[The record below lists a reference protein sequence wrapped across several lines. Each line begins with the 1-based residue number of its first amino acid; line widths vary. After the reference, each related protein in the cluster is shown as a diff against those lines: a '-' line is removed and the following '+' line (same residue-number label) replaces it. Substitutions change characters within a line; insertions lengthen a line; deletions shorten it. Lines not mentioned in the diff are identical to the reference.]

1 MWLIVG
7 LGNPGS
13 QYSLTRH
20 NIGFM
25 AVDFLL
31 RSVGEPPVQNQFK
44 AEISKFKIGEHQVI
58 TVKPQTYM
66 NLSGESVQPL
76 AGYYKVPPERI
87 IVIQDDIDQSFAKMK
102 IHQNRGHGGHNGIKS
117 ITQLLGS
124 NHYLRL
130 KLGVGRPD
138 TPQYPVADYVLGKFS
153 NDELKQMP
161 DFLNKGLDAI
171 EAILNE
177 GHVKAANRFN
187 Q

>member
-1 MWLIVG
+1 MWMIVG
-7 LGNPGS
+7 LGNPGG

-25 AVDFLL
+25 AVDAFLK
-31 RSVGEPPVQNQFK
+31 SVGEPPTQNQFK
-44 AEISKFKIGEHQVI
+44 AEIQKFKIDDHALL

-76 AGYYKVPPERI
+76 AGYYKIPPERI
-87 IVIQDDIDQSFAKMK
+87 IVIQDDIDQAFGKMK

-124 NHYLRL
+124 NQYLRL
-130 KLGVGRPD
+130 KLGVGRPEN
-138 TPQYPVADYVLGKFS
+138 PQYPVADYVLGKFS
-153 NDELKQMP
+153 GDEFKAMP
-161 DFLNKGLDAI
+161 DFLAKAE
-171 EAILNE
+171 EAIRAILKD

-187 Q
+187 A